1 MAHSLSSIQSVL
13 LSTPAC
19 PDAAYAEAVGAVKAV
34 LMAAHHYTAYR
45 PTRIIIKG
53 DNRPVIDFMN
63 HFGKFRRADLQQLL
77 EDAQHALAFS
87 LPVVYWSYTP
97 REFNTCADYLAGL
110 ARDYAKASLE
120 HSSPALDNLSAFSAP
135 LPPSLSSKFSTGSQ
149 LLPALSV
156 HYQPSAPDGRGRLY
170 PSSLGAQKL
179 PKHFRTLLFGRTHTE
194 LDLVGSHYQL
204 FQRYAEQLLSS
215 TLPSVDTLRGL
226 LTEDMKAFFSASFL
240 TNYIP
245 LQLRIFLP
253 FSSTPPW
260 TILYNISEL

>member
-1 MAHSLSSIQSVL
+1 M
-13 LSTPAC
+13 PC

-34 LMAAHHYTAYR
+34 LMAARHFTTHR
-45 PTRIIIKG
+45 PARIIIKG

-120 HSSPALDNLSAFSAP
+120 HASPALDTLSAFSAP
-135 LPPSLSSKFSTGSQ
+135 LPPSLSSKFSTPPLLHIPPSSTSFTFPEAVSLPADRFPSLFRQASGTPALLRYLRTLLKGSH

-204 FQRYAEQLLSS
+204 FQRLMSCA
-215 TLPSVDTLRGL
+215 
-226 LTEDMKAFFSASFL
+226 AS
-240 TNYIP
+240 
-245 LQLRIFLP
+245 
-253 FSSTPPW
+253 
-260 TILYNISEL
+260 